1 MRQALRIDVSWATIG
16 RVLATLILVWLWLR
30 LWQWVLLLVVSTFIA
45 VGLDPVVTWLD
56 AHRLRRRY
64 AAPLLVLVIAAVS
77 VAFLYLAGASLVDQA
92 DLLGTRIDQVRD
104 EVVKRAPQG
113 LVGLIPESSD
123 SRSQVGGYLVRLG
136 QSLVA
141 GVFSLGVALILTMY
155 LLLDGRRTYE
165 WLVAFA
171 PATHRPRVRQTA
183 VEARRAILAYV
194 RGNAITSVLAGVC
207 AYVAMRILHVPAAM
221 LLALLTAVF
230 DLLPVIGIF
239 LSAVPAIILGLS
251 VSTWVGVAV
260 AVYHAAYNI
269 VENYYI
275 TPKVYGRELRLSD
288 LAVILALAVG
298 AEIGGVVGALVFL
311 PIAALYP
318 AVERIWLRDRVAPE
332 TVQDHRR
339 IENSAER

>member
-1 MRQALRIDVSWATIG
+1 MGSRCRSALAFVRDFERDLAEKSNHADVVGVDVGARNG
-16 RVLATLILVWLWLR
+16 PYQQNDLMGVFVQHGDAPGDVREAARVLS
-30 LWQWVLLLVVSTFIA
+30 QK
-45 VGLDPVVTWLD
+45 
-56 AHRLRRRY
+56 
-64 AAPLLVLVIAAVS
+64 
-77 VAFLYLAGASLVDQA
+77 
-92 DLLGTRIDQVRD
+92 LGT
-104 EVVKRAPQG
+104 
-113 LVGLIPESSD
+113 
-123 SRSQVGGYLVRLG
+123 YLLSLG
-136 QSLVA
+136 QSLVN
-141 GVFSLGVALILTMY
+141 GVLSLGVALVLTVY

-171 PATHRPRVRQTA
+171 PAAHRPRVRQTA
-183 VEARRAILAYV
+183 MEARTAILAYV
-194 RGNAITSVLAGVC
+194 RGNMLTSALAGIC
-207 AYVAMRILHVPAAM
+207 AYVAMRLLHVPAAM
-221 LLALLTAVF
+221 LLGLITAIF

-239 LSAVPAIILGLS
+239 MSTIPAVLLGLT
-251 VSTWVGVAV
+251 VSTWVGVGV
-260 AVYHAAYNI
+260 ALYHGAYNI